1 MCALCRQNPCD
12 SRCPN
17 APEPKPVAICVRCDE
32 GIRSGEKYLDISGN
46 VICESCVDSMK
57 GKELLEYLGE
67 ELCVANEGD
76 F

>member
-17 APEPKPVAICVRCDE
+17 APEPTPITICISCEE
-32 GIRSGEKYLDISGN
+32 GIYRDDKYLDLPEGA
-46 VICESCVDSMK
+46 ICEECVGSMS

-67 ELCVANEGD
+67 ELCVAKEGD